1 MNDDDPLTPKLRE
14 LVTPGVT
21 DSRNFEGVGAR
32 QQSRQERE
40 T

>member
-1 MNDDDPLTPKLRE
+1 MTTDPKLRE

-21 DSRNFEGVGAR
+21 DRRNFGVGGG
-32 QQSRQERE
+32 